1 MAVQP
6 DENGEWPNLDEWP
19 TVTADITCRTP
30 GCPVEGVTYRVPM
43 PESVDGVYR
52 AACVQCNTPNDDIV
66 VIPEAGV
73 SGA

>member
-1 MAVQP
+1 
-6 DENGEWPNLDEWP
+6 
-19 TVTADITCRTP
+19 
-30 GCPVEGVTYRVPM
+30 M
-43 PESVDGVYR
+43 PESADGVYR